1 MSDLL
6 LVPEGFHIHIP
17 VHAADLGRWLRKN
30 GIKEDII
37 EIFMG
42 KTDSIV
48 HFWRARDDKTSV
60 ASLLT
65 FIVFFLSLA
74 CSYHDT

>member
-6 LVPEGFHIHIP
+6 LVPEGFDIHIP

-42 KTDSIV
+42 KTDSIL
-48 HFWRARDDKTSV
+48 HF
-60 ASLLT
+60 
-65 FIVFFLSLA
+65 
-74 CSYHDT
+74 